1 MVIGIA
7 GHNGFLGS
15 LTKKFFINLGN
26 QIIEID
32 RIDFTSLN
40 ILKNKISGCNVVI
53 NFIGFSINKRWN
65 ESNQSLIIDSRINS
79 TMLIVKS
86 INESGKDIFLINT
99 SAIGIYDLKNI
110 HDENSVNYE
119 NDFLSKVVE
128 NWENEVLKLNSINK
142 FAIIRLGIVIDTN
155 GGYLKKMSMPFK
167 YKFGVYFGNENGSF
181 SFIDSYD
188 FLYALN
194 FILKNNLQGFFN
206 LVTPEYTTN
215 INISSIL
222 RNIDKTWFVFHI
234 PDFILKVIFGKGY
247 YVLKETP
254 KVLPNRLLD
263 VGFIFKYPTIELS
276 LKHQLLRN

>member
-53 NFIGFSINKRWN
+53 NFIGFSINKHWN
-65 ESNQSLIIDSRINS
+65 KSNQRLIIDSRINS
-79 TMLIVKS
+79 TNLLVKA
-86 INESGKDIFLINT
+86 INESDNNIFLINT

-110 HDENSVNYE
+110 HDENSINYE
-119 NDFLSKVVE
+119 NDFLSKVVQK
-128 NWENEVLKLNSINK
+128 WENEVLKLNDKKK
-142 FAIIRLGIVIDTN
+142 FAIVRLGIVIDTN

-167 YKFGVYFGNENGSF
+167 YKFGVYFGNVNGSF
-181 SFIDSYD
+181 SFINSYD
-188 FLYALN
+188 FLSALN
-194 FILKNNLQGFFN
+194 FILKNNLQGIFN

-215 INISSIL
+215 VYISSIL
-222 RNIDKTWFVFHI
+222 RNIYKTWFVIHI

-254 KVLPNRLLD
+254 KVLPNRLLE
-263 VGFIFKYPTIELS
+263 VGFIFEYPTIELS